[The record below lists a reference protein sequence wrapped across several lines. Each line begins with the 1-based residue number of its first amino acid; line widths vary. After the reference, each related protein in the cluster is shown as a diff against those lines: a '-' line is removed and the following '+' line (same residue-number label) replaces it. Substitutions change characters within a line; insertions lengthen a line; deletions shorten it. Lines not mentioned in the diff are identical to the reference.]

1 VYSSADGNTQLTVSH
16 AYGKRNRRSV
26 RVRHAKLTS
35 DPITG
40 LNVYRDM
47 TAYVVLDTPKDGYSI
62 SQQIEVLK
70 GLTDFL
76 SAGTFSASTKVAGG
90 ES

>member
-1 VYSSADGNTQLTVSH
+1 
-16 AYGKRNRRSV
+16 
-26 RVRHAKLTS
+26 
-35 DPITG
+35 
-40 LNVYRDM
+40 VYRDM